1 MRDDRFLRALGDIDD
16 SYVDGA
22 LEDIRPAPARPV
34 KRIVV
39 TIALAA
45 AVAMTATFFGL
56 NIGRARA
63 PEADPAVTSQTEPTD
78 SGHSLTPR
86 PPVIKPGAPLKTG
99 ETGTEQTDTETPPE
113 TDPPVTEPPATEPPR
128 DPATEPYYTEPVPVT
143 EPATEPATELA
154 TEPPDPPVEIDGI
167 TSDDLYVMLYT
178 ETGHTFNEP
187 ATEQNNKERAMEAR
201 GWYFTALELE
211 EASNATAPATSGYDP
226 LIGKA
231 NVASFIYWTA
241 KELEVPLPP
250 VRDWKRFD
258 DFADGEWYSDAV
270 FAVYRA
276 GLLEEEYEGHFG
288 TNDLI
293 SAGEAESAVRHLI
306 DLVRNSG
313 SEKAKV
319 LFEN

>member
-45 AVAMTATFFGL
+45 AVAITALFFGL

-63 PEADPAVTSQTEPTD
+63 PEADPAVTSQNAPTD
-78 SGHSLTPR
+78 PGHSVKPR
-86 PPVIKPGAPLKTG
+86 PPVIKPGAPRKTG

-128 DPATEPYYTEPVPVT
+128 DPATEPYYTEPVT

-167 TSDDLYVMLYT
+167 TGDDLYVMLYT

-187 ATEQNNKERAMEAR
+187 ATEQEKKDRAR
-201 GWYFTALELE
+201 DWYFTALELQE
-211 EASNATAPATSGYDP
+211 ENGENISTIVERDS
-226 LIGKA
+226 LIRKSK
-231 NVASFIYWTA
+231 VASFIYRTA
-241 KELEVPLPP
+241 RELEVPLPP

-276 GLLEEEYEGHFG
+276 GLLEEEYESHFG

-293 SAGEAESAVRHLI
+293 SAGEAESAIRHLV

-313 SEKAKV
+313 SGKEKI

>member
-45 AVAMTATFFGL
+45 AVAITALFFGL

-78 SGHSLTPR
+78 SGHSVKPR
-86 PPVIKPGAPLKTG
+86 PPVIKPGAPLKTD
-99 ETGTEQTDTETPPE
+99 ETDTEQTDTETPPE

-128 DPATEPYYTEPVPVT
+128 DPATEPYYTEPAPVT
-143 EPATEPATELA
+143 EPATEPA

-178 ETGHTFNEP
+178 ETGHAFNEP
-187 ATEQNNKERAMEAR
+187 ATEQEQNKKGRARVAR
-201 GWYFTALELE
+201 NWYYESLGLEDVPQK
-211 EASNATAPATSGYDP
+211 TAPATSGYDP

-231 NVASFIYWTA
+231 NVASFIYRTA

-258 DFADGEWYSDAV
+258 DFSEGEWYSDAV

-276 GLLEEEYEGHFG
+276 GLLEEEYESHFG

-293 SAGEAESAVRHLI
+293 SAGEAESAVRLFI

-313 SEKAKV
+313 SAKAHV

>member
-45 AVAMTATFFGL
+45 AVAITALFFGL

-63 PEADPAVTSQTEPTD
+63 PEADPAVTSQNAPTGP
-78 SGHSLTPR
+78 GHSVKPR

-128 DPATEPYYTEPVPVT
+128 DPATEPYYTEPVT
-143 EPATEPATELA
+143 EPATEPA

-167 TSDDLYVMLYT
+167 TGDDLYVMLYT

-187 ATEQNNKERAMEAR
+187 ATEQEKKDRAR
-201 GWYFTALELE
+201 SWYFTALGLN
-211 EASNATAPATSGYDP
+211 SGMNAGMRYAGPQSGEYDP
-226 LIGKA
+226 RIRKA
-231 NVASFIYWTA
+231 SVASLIYTTA
-241 KELEVPLPP
+241 RELEVSLPS
-250 VRDWKRFD
+250 VREWKWFD
-258 DFADGEWYSDAV
+258 DFS
-270 FAVYRA
+270 
-276 GLLEEEYEGHFG
+276 EG
-288 TNDLI
+288 
-293 SAGEAESAVRHLI
+293 
-306 DLVRNSG
+306 
-313 SEKAKV
+313 
-319 LFEN
+319 

>member
-45 AVAMTATFFGL
+45 AVAITALFFGL

-63 PEADPAVTSQTEPTD
+63 PEADPAVTSQTEPTGP
-78 SGHSLTPR
+78 GHSVKPR
-86 PPVIKPGAPLKTG
+86 PPVIKPGAPRKTG

-113 TDPPVTEPPATEPPR
+113 TDPPVTEPPATDPPR

-143 EPATEPATELA
+143 EPATEPATE
-154 TEPPDPPVEIDGI
+154 PPDPPVEIDGI
-167 TSDDLYVMLYT
+167 TGDDLYVMLYT

-201 GWYFTALELE
+201 SWYYTSLGFAETP
-211 EASNATAPATSGYDP
+211 SATEPATSGYDP
-226 LIGKA
+226 RIGKA
-231 NVASFIYWTA
+231 NVASFIYQTA
-241 KELEVPLPP
+241 RELEVPLPP

-258 DFADGEWYSDAV
+258 DFSEGEWYSDAV

-293 SAGEAESAVRHLI
+293 SAGEAESAVRLFI

-313 SEKAKV
+313 SEEAHV